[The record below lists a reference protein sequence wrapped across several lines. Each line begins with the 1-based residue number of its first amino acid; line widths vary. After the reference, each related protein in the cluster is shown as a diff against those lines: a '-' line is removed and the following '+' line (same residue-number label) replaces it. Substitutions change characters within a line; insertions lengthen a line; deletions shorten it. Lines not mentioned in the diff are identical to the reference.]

1 MGWEWRLSAAFDG
14 RRFRFKID
22 SLTSTSTKPVVTY
35 RPISTQA
42 LRTEWADNLSR
53 NRTFVAGQFDLIE
66 RQLCEFV
73 IVHPST
79 GGSLSVTAEAVWIQ
93 PGVGVGLSLVDYDG
107 SARARIEAFIGQEQG
122 VFETAATDPAIVVQL
137 PVPLIIEDSRDDEAI
152 ARNLYDR
159 VRELKSHERELM
171 ARQGTLQ
178 ERVALERCFQGA
190 VWEALLGNPQ
200 LTPPEVA
207 RIAKNPG
214 LPAALVTTIANNAAW
229 VGKSDVQRALLTNPR
244 LTGASLDRV
253 LRAIPKAELGA
264 IASHAGYRAP
274 IRQAAKKLLGI

>member
-1 MGWEWRLSAAFDG
+1 
-14 RRFRFKID
+14 
-22 SLTSTSTKPVVTY
+22 VVTY
-35 RPISTQA
+35 RPVSTQA
-42 LRTEWADNLSR
+42 LRAEWVENLSR
-53 NRTFVAGQFDLIE
+53 NRTFVAGAFDLVE

-79 GGSLSVTAEAVWIQ
+79 GAALSLTAEAVWIQ
-93 PGVGVGLSLVDYDG
+93 AGVGVGLALVDTDG

-122 VFETAATDPAIVVQL
+122 AFETAATDPAI
-137 PVPLIIEDSRDDEAI
+137 PIHSTSPLIIEDSRDEESI

-159 VRELKSHERELM
+159 VRELKSHERDVM
-171 ARQGTLQ
+171 ARQGSLA

-200 LTPPEVA
+200 VTAPEIA

-229 VGKSDVQRALLTNPR
+229 VGKSEVQRALLTNPR
-244 LTGASLDRV
+244 LTGGALDRV

-274 IRQAAKKLLGI
+274 IRQAAKKLLGG